1 VSSKQPGKSI
11 GKRASQKSSSW
22 KVDTAWLLTI
32 DLEQRLFDSDGR
44 LRWLVCSTYAGRWV
58 FGDVACR
65 LMNTFWGVNLY
76 ASIFTMTLMSVDR
89 YLAVVHPLTSISY
102 RTCRNALVVCAVI
115 WLFGFLFVLPLC
127 LYSTVSRNQCL
138 VRVTFSQ
145 FVTLRSACLFI
156 GTARILC
163 GSGSMKRH
171 GVCPF
176 VCPSM
181 GPQQQTRCCRFA
193 VVGSAGR
200 RYRSIVAASCC
211 QRT

>member
-1 VSSKQPGKSI
+1 
-11 GKRASQKSSSW
+11 
-22 KVDTAWLLTI
+22 
-32 DLEQRLFDSDGR
+32 
-44 LRWLVCSTYAGRWV
+44 
-58 FGDVACR
+58 
-65 LMNTFWGVNLY
+65 MNTFWGVNLY

-156 GTARILC
+156 GTARIVC

-200 RYRSIVAASCC
+200 RYRSIGARVVSLRRLLNTDLFIYH
-211 QRT
+211 RTIPIHLLNQVTFHLEFLFKGRSWP